1 MENQLYQKI
10 FDNISKV
17 ASQLEGTAAQM
28 RRTVKI
34 FAGVVNWF
42 DQSIYLNQD
51 DYQGVVNKLEPNEE
65 QERASMASGWL
76 RGRETTTSFSTNGAR
91 ASTSQLI
98 RSCVKIILTGAYR
111 NLLAVYGRFCQ
122 E

>member
-17 ASQLEGTAAQM
+17 ASQLEVTAAQM

-65 QERASMASGWL
+65 QERHRWRLVGYVVGKPQPLSQRTGQEHRPANSSEAVL
-76 RGRETTTSFSTNGAR
+76 R
-91 ASTSQLI
+91 
-98 RSCVKIILTGAYR
+98 
-111 NLLAVYGRFCQ
+111 
-122 E
+122 